1 MSRPYQ
7 IGDIVR
13 NKRTGREA
21 EVCTLPYQDQPFL
34 RVFIPYA
41 TGYKQ
46 RRVWMLENIELVKPN
61 NQTIK

>member
-13 NKRTGREA
+13 NKKTGRVA
-21 EVCTLPYQDQPFL
+21 KVCALPYQDQCFL

-41 TGYKQ
+41 TGYKEK
-46 RRVWMLENIELVKPN
+46 RAWRLKNIELVTPN
-61 NQTIK
+61 NNTK